1 LGCYFTAMYY
11 PKPLLLWLLLLASPT
26 MAQVAQ
32 PKAPGPAA
40 TVEVSRIYSL
50 VRFVQAAAGNGY
62 RGNRR
67 IFEASRFNT
76 PTAQRWLQRYRQ
88 LDTDISCPRQN
99 YPDGRIGS
107 QTSIEPA
114 YLSAAADAADLADLQ
129 RRTVSLL
136 PNEVLASLDS
146 IYRQLQP
153 AFDTLAWQPHAAEL
167 ARQRTAYA
175 AFLTEKGLM
184 AHFGR
189 LRAFY
194 GSVWPDALPF
204 RILLSPQL
212 DAGKDFTNQAKS
224 VGNLVLVGTLP
235 TSRKFAEGTT
245 VVFHEMSHALSGQQR
260 QQLQQQ
266 LEQWYLHSPAGA
278 YRDAYHLMEEALAT
292 VAGEWVYAQ
301 QVGQPEA
308 GSWYQDT
315 YIDRYAHALY
325 PLMTGYIA
333 RGQQIDQAFV
343 QEAAATFAHTFPSAA
358 TEYNNLFR
366 YVLYWTDSEDTQRVE
381 QDFRAHFRST
391 YSYSTTPILNKA
403 RPLEILKTGD
413 CLPVIVVTRN
423 HDATLRYLRQQLPA
437 LRQFKLQA
445 KQSFVLSTTGASG
458 PLVLVCAHEAAEVA
472 AAAQLLDKQGHFDP
486 AHPVIQLSQAA
497 K

>member
-1 LGCYFTAMYY
+1 MRYLNV
-11 PKPLLLWLLLLASPT
+11 LLLWLLLPASS
-26 MAQVAQ
+26 AVAQ
-32 PKAPGPAA
+32 ASQPSSPGPAA
-40 TVEVSRIYSL
+40 TVEASRVYSL

-67 IFEASRFNT
+67 VFEASRFNT
-76 PTAQRWLQRYRQ
+76 PSAQRWLRRYRQ
-88 LDTDISCPRQN
+88 LDTDIICPRQN

-107 QTSIEPA
+107 QASIEPA

-129 RRTVSLL
+129 RRTVGLL

-146 IYRQLQP
+146 VYRQLQP

-175 AFLTEKGLM
+175 TFLTEKGLM
-184 AHFGR
+184 THFGR

-194 GSVWPDALPF
+194 GSVWPDAVPF

-212 DAGKDFTNQAKS
+212 DGGKDFTNQAKAM
-224 VGNLVLVGTLP
+224 GNLVLVGTVP
-235 TSRKFAEGTT
+235 TSRKFAEGTA

-260 QQLQQQ
+260 LQLQQQ
-266 LEQWYLHSPAGA
+266 LEQWYLHSPAGS

-292 VAGEWVYAQ
+292 VAGEWLYAQ

-343 QEAAATFAHTFPSAA
+343 QEAAAAFARTFPSAA

-366 YVLYWTDSEDTQRVE
+366 YVLYWTDSEDAQRVA

-391 YSYSTTPILNKA
+391 YTYTINPILDKT

-413 CLPVIVVTRN
+413 YLPVIVVTRN

-458 PLVLVCAHEAAEVA
+458 PLVLVCAHSPGEVA
-472 AAAQLLDKQGHFDP
+472 AAAELLDKQGHFDP
-486 AHPVIQLSQAA
+486 AHPVVQLAPAA
-497 K
+497 N

>member
-1 LGCYFTAMYY
+1 MYY
-11 PKPLLLWLLLLASPT
+11 PKALLLWLLLLASPA

-32 PKAPGPAA
+32 SHSPGPAA
-40 TVEVSRIYSL
+40 TVEVSRVYSL
-50 VRFVQAAAGNGY
+50 VRFVQAASGNGY

-67 IFEASRFNT
+67 VFEASRFNT
-76 PTAQRWLQRYRQ
+76 PAAQRWLRRYRQ

-107 QTSIEPA
+107 QASIEPA

-129 RRTVSLL
+129 RRTVGLL

-167 ARQRTAYA
+167 AQQRTAYA
-175 AFLTEKGLM
+175 TFLTEKRLM
-184 AHFGR
+184 SNFGQ

-194 GSVWPDALPF
+194 GSVWPDAVPF

-212 DAGKDFTNQAKS
+212 DAGTTFTNQATA
-224 VGNLVLVGTLP
+224 VGNLVLVGTHP
-235 TSRKFAEGTT
+235 TSRKFAEATA
-245 VVFHEMSHALSGQQR
+245 VVFHEMSHALSAQQR
-260 QQLQQQ
+260 LQVQQQ
-266 LEQWYLHSPAGA
+266 LEQWYLRGA
-278 YRDAYHLMEEALAT
+278 QSHRDAYHLMEEALAT
-292 VAGEWVYAQ
+292 VAGEWLYTQ
-301 QVGQPEA
+301 QLGHPEA
-308 GSWYQDT
+308 GEWYQDD

-325 PLMTGYIA
+325 PLMTGYVA

-343 QEAAATFAHTFPSAA
+343 QEAATLFDRTFPRAA

-366 YVLYWTDSEDTQRVE
+366 YVLYWTDSDDAGQVE
-381 QDFRAHFRST
+381 QAFRARFRSNYT
-391 YSYSTTPILNKA
+391 HVVTPIVKQDKA
-403 RPLEILKTGD
+403 LAILKSGD
-413 CLPVIVVTRN
+413 YLPVIVVTRN
-423 HDATLRYLRQQLPA
+423 HEATLRYLRQQVPA
-437 LRQFKLQA
+437 LQKFRLRPD
-445 KQSFVLSTTGASG
+445 QSFVLSTTGPVGS
-458 PLVLVCAHEAAEVA
+458 LIVVCTHDAAEVA

-486 AHPVIQLSQAA
+486 TQPVVMLSPAT